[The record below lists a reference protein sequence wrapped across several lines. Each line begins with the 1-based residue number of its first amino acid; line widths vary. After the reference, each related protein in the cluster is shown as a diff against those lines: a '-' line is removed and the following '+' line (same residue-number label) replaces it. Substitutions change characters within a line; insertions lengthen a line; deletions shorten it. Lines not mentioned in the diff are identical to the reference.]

1 MRGARDSPHLWAG
14 LTCAVGTLTCAG
26 WVSGP
31 GLSELWEEAEAGLW
45 TLAHA
50 WMSEPG
56 ARSCEGVGMG
66 AQMLGPVVWRMGEA
80 DQEAETTLL
89 GGFCNRCT
97 E

>member
-1 MRGARDSPHLWAG
+1 M
-14 LTCAVGTLTCAG
+14 GTLTCAG

-45 TLAHA
+45 TLARA

-56 ARSCEGVGMG
+56 AGERGGVGMG
-66 AQMLGPVVWRMGEA
+66 AQTLGPVVWRTGEA
-80 DQEAETTLL
+80 DWEADHPAGRL
-89 GGFCNRCT
+89 GNRCT